1 MLKSLKNKGFEFLSK
16 IIHNLG
22 CQNQF
27 DIVGCFRCPKPT
39 PKTMKLKQALMNGQD
54 LSPTEAAE
62 VIHEMRRRVYED
74 GADPEEVLY
83 EEGLEPDYIFDL
95 I

>member
-1 MLKSLKNKGFEFLSK
+1 
-16 IIHNLG
+16 
-22 CQNQF
+22 
-27 DIVGCFRCPKPT
+27 
-39 PKTMKLKQALMNGQD
+39 MKLKQALMNGQD
-54 LSPTEAAE
+54 LSASEAAE